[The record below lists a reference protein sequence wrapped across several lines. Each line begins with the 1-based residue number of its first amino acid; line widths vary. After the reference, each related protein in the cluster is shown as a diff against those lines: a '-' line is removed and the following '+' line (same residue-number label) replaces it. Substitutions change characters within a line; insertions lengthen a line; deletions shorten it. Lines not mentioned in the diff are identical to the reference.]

1 MRFLWLTSLTE
12 QELARFWT
20 AQRRLANIRDLMC
33 GIVGIVRND
42 GKPVDEQLLTR
53 MCNAIRHRGPDDDG
67 FYLNGSVG
75 LGMRRLA
82 IIDLKGG
89 AQPIHN
95 QDRSSW
101 IVFNGE
107 IYNYLEL
114 RAKLEKLGH
123 TFYTNS
129 DTEAIV
135 HAYDQFG
142 ADCPKHLRGMFA
154 FAIWNERTQELFLAR
169 DRIGKKPLLYAHVNG
184 ELIFGS
190 EFSALLLHPDVSREV
205 QPEALDY
212 YLSFMCIPAPLTAYR
227 AIRKLEPGHWLRWR
241 NGQIES
247 QRYWQPDFTK
257 KVAIDEEEAG
267 ERTVEILR
275 EAVRVRLMSEVP
287 LGAFLSGGI
296 DSSSVVAL
304 MSQESSERV
313 KTFSIGFEEQDF
325 SELHHARRIAEHVGA
340 DHHEFIVRPDAVEV
354 LPMLVEHY
362 GEPYAD
368 SSAVPTYY
376 VARETRKHVTVAL
389 NGDGG
394 DESFA
399 GYERYIAMGLTERYR
414 RVPSFL
420 RESVI
425 KETVNM
431 IPSSPM
437 KRSRVKSAKRL
448 LEVVSLPR
456 VERYTHWMSVFNE
469 QTKQPLYSDFF
480 RQQTQDADATG
491 LLAEWFKRANG
502 IGVVDAMLLTDQMTY
517 LPNDL
522 LVKVDIATMAVSLE
536 ARSPFLDHHVIE
548 FAASLPQNLKLRRL
562 TSKYLLK
569 KVLRK
574 LLPSENL
581 NRRKMGFG
589 VPIGHW
595 FRGKM
600 QPFLREVVLSEKAL
614 RRGLFKPEAVRQLV
628 ELHTRGERDYSH
640 QLWTL
645 LMLELWF
652 NRFIDSH

>member
-1 MRFLWLTSLTE
+1 
-12 QELARFWT
+12 
-20 AQRRLANIRDLMC
+20 MC
-33 GIVGIVRND
+33 GITGFVRND
-42 GKPVDEQLLTR
+42 GKPVDEALLAR
-53 MCNAIRHRGPDDDG
+53 MNEAIRHRGPDEDG
-67 FYLNGSVG
+67 FYVNGSVG
-75 LGMRRLA
+75 MAMRRLA
-82 IIDLKGG
+82 IIDLKSGQ
-89 AQPIHN
+89 QPIHN
-95 QDRSSW
+95 RDRTAW

-114 RAKLEKLGH
+114 REKLEKLGH

-135 HAYDQFG
+135 HAYDQYG

-154 FAIWNERTQELFLAR
+154 FAIWNERDQELFLAR
-169 DRIGKKPLLYAHVNG
+169 DRVGKKPLLYALVNG
-184 ELIFGS
+184 QLIFAS
-190 EFSALLLHPDVSREV
+190 EFSAMLLHPEVSRDIE
-205 QPEALDY
+205 PEALDY

-241 NGQIES
+241 KGEIEVE
-247 QRYWQPDFTK
+247 RYWQPDFTK
-257 KVAIDEEEAG
+257 KLAIGEEEAG
-267 ERTVEILR
+267 ERTVAMLR
-275 EAVRVRLMSEVP
+275 DAVRVRLMSEVP

-296 DSSSVVAL
+296 DSSAVVAL
-304 MSQESSERV
+304 MAQESSERV
-313 KTFSIGFEEQDF
+313 KTFSIGFDEQDF

-376 VARETRKHVTVAL
+376 VAKETRKHVTVAL

-399 GYERYIAMGLTERYR
+399 GYERYVAMGLTEKYR

-425 KETVNM
+425 KETVNL
-431 IPSSPM
+431 IPTSPT
-437 KRSRVKSAKRL
+437 KRSMARSVKRL
-448 LEVVSLPR
+448 LDGVSRPR
-456 VERYTHWMSVFNE
+456 VDRYTHWVSVFNDE
-469 QTKQPLYSDFF
+469 TKKPLYSDFF
-480 RQQTQDADATG
+480 REQTLQADPAG
-491 LLAEWFKRANG
+491 LLGTWFKRANG
-502 IGVVDAMLLTDQMTY
+502 IGIVDAMLLTDQMTY

-562 TSKYLLK
+562 TTKYLLK

-581 NRRKMGFG
+581 TRRKMGFG

-600 QPFLREVVLSEKAL
+600 QPFLREVILSDKAL
-614 RRGLFKPEAVRQLV
+614 RRGLFKPETVRQLV

-652 NRFIDSH
+652 NRFID

>member
-1 MRFLWLTSLTE
+1 M
-12 QELARFWT
+12 
-20 AQRRLANIRDLMC
+20 
-33 GIVGIVRND
+33 ND
-42 GKPVDEQLLTR
+42 
-53 MCNAIRHRGPDDDG
+53 AIRHRGPDDDG
-67 FYLNGSVG
+67 FYLNGPVG

-82 IIDLKGG
+82 IIDLKSGQ
-89 AQPIHN
+89 QPIHN
-95 QDRSSW
+95 QDGTTW

-114 RAKLEKLGH
+114 RQQLEKLGH

-135 HAYDQFG
+135 HAYDQYG
-142 ADCPKHLRGMFA
+142 SNCPKYLRGMFA
-154 FAIWNERTQELFLAR
+154 FAIWDERTQELFLTR
-169 DRIGKKPLLYAHVNG
+169 DRVGKKPILYAEVNG
-184 ELIFGS
+184 QLVFGS
-190 EFSALLLHPDVSREV
+190 EFTALLQHPDISREI
-205 QPEALDY
+205 QPEAIDA
-212 YLSFMCIPAPLTAYR
+212 YLSFMCVPAPLTAYR
-227 AIRKLEPGHWLRWR
+227 SIRKLEPGHWLRWR
-241 NGQIES
+241 KGEITIE
-247 QRYWQPDFTK
+247 RYWQPDFSQK
-257 KVAIDEEEAG
+257 LDISEEEAG
-267 ERTVEILR
+267 ERAIEILR
-275 EAVRVRLMSEVP
+275 DSVKVRLMSEVP

-296 DSSSVVAL
+296 DSSAVVAL
-304 MSQESSERV
+304 MAQESNEKV

-325 SELHHARRIAEHVGA
+325 SELHHARRVAEWVGA
-340 DHHEFIVRPDAVEV
+340 DHHEFIVRPDAVEI
-354 LPMLVEHY
+354 LPLLVEHY

-399 GYERYIAMGLTERYR
+399 GYERYAAMQLAENYRKVPEFVRKSVKVGVGL
-414 RVPSFL
+414 
-420 RESVI
+420 
-425 KETVNM
+425 
-431 IPSSPM
+431 IPTSELG
-437 KRSRVKSAKRL
+437 RSRLRSGKRF
-448 LEVVSLPR
+448 LEAASLPK
-456 VERYTHWMSVFNE
+456 VDRYLRWMSIFDAAA
-469 QTKQPLYSDFF
+469 KSSLYSDAFKSE
-480 RQQTQDADATG
+480 TTSGYAKS
-491 LLAEWFKRANG
+491 LLEPWFVRANG
-502 IGVVDAMLLTDQMTY
+502 SGFVDASLLADLMTY

-548 FAASLPQNLKLRRL
+548 FAASLPEKFKLRGL
-562 TSKYLLK
+562 TTKYLLK

-581 NRRKMGFG
+581 DRRKMGFG

-614 RRGLFKPEAVRQLV
+614 NRGLFRPETVRQIV
-628 ELHTRGERDYSH
+628 DQHTEGKRDYSH

-652 NRFIDSH
+652 QRFID